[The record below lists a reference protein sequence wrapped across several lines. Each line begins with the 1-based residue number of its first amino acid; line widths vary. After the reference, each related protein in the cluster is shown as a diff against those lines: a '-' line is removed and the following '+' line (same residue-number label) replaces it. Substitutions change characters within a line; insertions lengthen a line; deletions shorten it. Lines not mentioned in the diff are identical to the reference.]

1 MALIRELVI
10 CSPLL
15 VIGFG
20 LLYYFGREQPRREPP
35 VEEQVEALLEGEAQ
49 PGFDEDYFD
58 DEAEDEELEELEE
71 EEAHGEINGHYQQPE
86 AAPGPSRRRQ
96 KVVGAK
102 KSKSLARR
110 DQIRAYN
117 EFVRQ
122 RAQEEKE
129 AQRLFEE
136 QHKEQIE
143 AEKHERERKHAEATA
158 KIKSRKEKE
167 RQQYQQEKQLH
178 ESVRKNLL
186 DEIERSGKV
195 RLESDLDVEI
205 AQSLNKGYIV
215 QQGSWLIKPSD
226 DDLAQLASHIG
237 SEGRISFSQLSD
249 YLKDI

>member
-20 LLYYFGREQPRREPP
+20 LLYYFGREEPRRQAEPA
-35 VEEQVEALLEGEAQ
+35 VEEQVEALLEGE
-49 PGFDEDYFD
+49 EDVVFD
-58 DEAEDEELEELEE
+58 DDAEEEDEGMEE
-71 EEAHGEINGHYQQPE
+71 EEEVHGGMNGHHPE
-86 AAPGPSRRRQ
+86 PGTGAGPSRRRQ
-96 KVVGAK
+96 RVVGAK

-143 AEKHERERKHAEATA
+143 AEKRERERRHAEATA
-158 KIKSRKEKE
+158 KIQSRKEKE
-167 RQQYQQEKQLH
+167 RQQYQQEKELH
-178 ESVRKNLL
+178 ESTRRRLV
-186 DEIERSGKV
+186 DEIEKTGKV
-195 RLESDLDVEI
+195 RLESDLDLEI
-205 AQSLNKGYIV
+205 ARTLNKGYIV
-215 QQGSWLIKPSD
+215 QQGSWLISPSD
-226 DDLAQLASHIG
+226 DNLVHLASHIG
-237 SEGRISFSQLSD
+237 ANGRLSFSQLSD
-249 YLKDI
+249 YLKDM

>member
-20 LLYYFGREQPRREPP
+20 LLYYFGREQPRQQREPA
-35 VEEQVEALLEGEAQ
+35 VAEQVEALLEGEEDVV
-49 PGFDEDYFD
+49 FDEEDFDEGEEEDVD
-58 DEAEDEELEELEE
+58 DEEEVH
-71 EEAHGEINGHYQQPE
+71 AGMNGHQQQPE
-86 AAPGPSRRRQ
+86 AAAGPSRRRQ

-143 AEKHERERKHAEATA
+143 SEKRERERRHAEATA
-158 KIKSRKEKE
+158 KIQSRKGKE

-178 ESVRKNLL
+178 DSTRKKLV
-186 DEIERSGKV
+186 DEIEKTGKT
-195 RLESDLDVEI
+195 RLESDLDLEI
-205 AQSLNKGYIV
+205 AQTLDKGYVV
-215 QQGSWLIKPSD
+215 QQGSWLVKPSN
-226 DDLAQLASHIG
+226 DDLVQLAGHIG
-237 SEGRISFSQLSD
+237 SKGRLSFEELSD
-249 YLKDI
+249 YLKDM